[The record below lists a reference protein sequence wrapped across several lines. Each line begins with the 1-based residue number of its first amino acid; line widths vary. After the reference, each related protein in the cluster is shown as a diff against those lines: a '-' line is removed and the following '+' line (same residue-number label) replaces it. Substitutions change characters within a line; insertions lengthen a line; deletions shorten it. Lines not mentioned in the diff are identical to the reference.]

1 MTRRRIILFAAAV
14 ATILA
19 AGCGMFSRP
28 AAAPAQDTRTEEVK
42 REEAALDLIESRI
55 VKQQPQQ
62 AATKTAEPQ
71 QKDPIPVPAPA
82 QDQQR
87 DAIGDAILKYADWLY
102 FAAYCGLALIMAW
115 YVKKTGQQNETLQKI
130 SDTVSSRL
138 TFKHRMLFRIL
149 RFIYRKKKKKQE
161 EKK

>member
-1 MTRRRIILFAAAV
+1 MTRRRITVFAASV
-14 ATILA
+14 LTILA

-28 AAAPAQDTRTEEVK
+28 TAATAPKTRTEEVR
-42 REEAALDLIESRI
+42 REEAALDLIESWI
-55 VKQQPQQ
+55 VKQP
-62 AATKTAEPQ
+62 ADAKTTEPQ
-71 QKDPIPVPAPA
+71 QKTTAPPAAAAP
-82 QDQQR
+82 DQPR

-102 FAAYCGLALIMAW
+102 FAAYCALALIMAW
-115 YVKKTGQQNETLQKI
+115 YVRKTGQQNETLQKI
-130 SDTVSSRL
+130 SDTVSGRL

>member
-1 MTRRRIILFAAAV
+1 MTRRRITVFAASFL
-14 ATILA
+14 TILA

-28 AAAPAQDTRTEEVK
+28 TAAAAPETRAEEVR
-42 REEAALDLIESRI
+42 REEAALDLIEKKI
-55 VKQQPQQ
+55 TPP
-62 AATKTAEPQ
+62 ADTKTAEPQ
-71 QKDPIPVPAPA
+71 QKTTDPPAAAAP
-82 QDQQR
+82 DQQR

-130 SDTVSSRL
+130 SDTVSGRL

>member
-1 MTRRRIILFAAAV
+1 MTRRRITVFAASV
-14 ATILA
+14 LTILA

-28 AAAPAQDTRTEEVK
+28 AAATAPETRAEEVR
-42 REEAALDLIESRI
+42 REEAALDLIEKKITPS
-55 VKQQPQQ
+55 
-62 AATKTAEPQ
+62 ADTKTAEPQ
-71 QKDPIPVPAPA
+71 QKTTATPAAAAP
-82 QDQQR
+82 DQPR

-102 FAAYCGLALIMAW
+102 FAAYCALALIMAW
-115 YVKKTGQQNETLQKI
+115 YVRKTGRQNETLQKI
-130 SDTVSSRL
+130 SDTVSGRL